1 MSFPTTRSSAVV
13 AVRSADRAERA
24 RGFDTLVAAY
34 WRPVYKYLRL
44 KWNCSN
50 EDAQDFTQG
59 FFARALEKD
68 FFAGYDVGK
77 GSFRTFLRTCLDGFV
92 SNERKAAR
100 RQKRGGDVTLIP
112 FDFDS
117 AEGELRAHPLSDEM
131 TVEDYFH
138 QEWVRNLFAL
148 AVEELR
154 AQCEK
159 RGQLVQFQIFERYDL
174 EPAGEVTY
182 EALARE
188 FGLPGTSIT
197 NYLAAM
203 RRNFRRLLLGK
214 LRELTAD
221 DREFRHEARV
231 VLGIEAP

>member
-117 AEGELRAHPLSDEM
+117 AVTLAFTGSPTLAFLASSDF
-131 TVEDYFH
+131 V
-138 QEWVRNLFAL
+138 NSAS
-148 AVEELR
+148 
-154 AQCEK
+154 K
-159 RGQLVQFQIFERYDL
+159 N
-174 EPAGEVTY
+174 
-182 EALARE
+182 
-188 FGLPGTSIT
+188 GLDGTS
-197 NYLAAM
+197 AA
-203 RRNFRRLLLGK
+203 LL
-214 LRELTAD
+214 
-221 DREFRHEARV
+221 
-231 VLGIEAP
+231 